1 MTKNHKSKATHSTHQ
16 PEKSA
21 GHTGEYKDQIGNP
34 PTVQL
39 SDPTMNGNRA
49 GGNLSGP
56 TMWGEQNGMDMGT
69 S

>member
-1 MTKNHKSKATHSTHQ
+1 MAKSNKRKATHSTHQ
-16 PEKSA
+16 PTTA

-39 SDPTMNGNRA
+39 SDPTMNANRA

>member
-1 MTKNHKSKATHSTHQ
+1 MAKSKKMAHKHQ
-16 PEKSA
+16 PTTA

-39 SDPTMNGNRA
+39 SDPTANGNRA